1 MSLCFKEISYPCS
14 LFHTKASIVDIHD
27 TSFQFMLRL
36 FLKDS
41 TACLQKWTI
50 FLLWKYLIRHGLAAM
65 IEVSL
70 MAKIVMDKIIL
81 LNDSNVT
88 IHTTILIHSL

>member
-1 MSLCFKEISYPCS
+1 MHKSSRIRNSSFQRLRMYNFHSATFLELIFGSIMSLCFKEISYPCS

-41 TACLQKWTI
+41 TACLQK
-50 FLLWKYLIRHGLAAM
+50 
-65 IEVSL
+65 
-70 MAKIVMDKIIL
+70 
-81 LNDSNVT
+81 
-88 IHTTILIHSL
+88 

>member
-41 TACLQKWTI
+41 KMNYFFI
-50 FLLWKYLIRHGLAAM
+50 M
-65 IEVSL
+65 EVFNPTWSSCHDRS
-70 MAKIVMDKIIL
+70 VV
-81 LNDSNVT
+81 NG
-88 IHTTILIHSL
+88 